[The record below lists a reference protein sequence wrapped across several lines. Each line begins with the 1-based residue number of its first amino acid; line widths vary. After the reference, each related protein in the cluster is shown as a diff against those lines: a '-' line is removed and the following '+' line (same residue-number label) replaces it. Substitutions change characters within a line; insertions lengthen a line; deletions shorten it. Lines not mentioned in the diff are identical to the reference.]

1 MKIKR
6 SEEIENRS
14 EREKRVQNPGMK
26 YHGFVLHQNPGTE
39 NSGKDRGSVAHRDAE
54 ARSRPRTTA
63 ESLTFSPCKWFI
75 EHYRLCEKGPAKSK
89 KLFIFCL
96 PNKRPPRPKPCLKTA
111 SIRWFHG
118 RKVPTLWQKP
128 EQYKLPRL
136 QTRRC
141 VL

>member
-39 NSGKDRGSVAHRDAE
+39 NSGKDRGSVAYRDAE

-63 ESLTFSPCKWFI
+63 ESLTQPPLLTVTMLLKI
-75 EHYRLCEKGPAKSK
+75 MADGGP
-89 KLFIFCL
+89 
-96 PNKRPPRPKPCLKTA
+96 PKT
-111 SIRWFHG
+111 
-118 RKVPTLWQKP
+118 
-128 EQYKLPRL
+128 
-136 QTRRC
+136 
-141 VL
+141 